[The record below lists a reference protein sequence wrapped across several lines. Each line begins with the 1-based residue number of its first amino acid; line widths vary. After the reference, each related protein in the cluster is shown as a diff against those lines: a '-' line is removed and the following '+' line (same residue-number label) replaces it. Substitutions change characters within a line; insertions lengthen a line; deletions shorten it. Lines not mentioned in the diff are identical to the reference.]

1 MHEARENQKRV
12 QCISCFFQSSTN
24 SNHAIGIAIHKV
36 VRRFMR
42 IPTENYLENSNI
54 RAIEIMCYIILT
66 TCKCSLCLNVHHFPF
81 VRRVIFS
88 YIFLISNLYLYIY
101 EYTQAKHHICLYV
114 RGVFQFDSLRYSNV
128 ELSNVIESK
137 YTYLYIHIMIY
148 FWHSQ
153 MLVRKKTLS
162 GIILKISAKWIQGMT
177 IVEANQQRTN
187 LLMII
192 II

>member
-81 VRRVIFS
+81 VRRVIYS
-88 YIFLISNLYLYIY
+88 YIFLIFNLYLYIY
-101 EYTQAKHHICLYV
+101 M
-114 RGVFQFDSLRYSNV
+114 N
-128 ELSNVIESK
+128 
-137 YTYLYIHIMIY
+137 
-148 FWHSQ
+148 
-153 MLVRKKTLS
+153 
-162 GIILKISAKWIQGMT
+162 ILKQST
-177 IVEANQQRTN
+177 IYAYMLEVSFSSIHCDT
-187 LLMII
+187 LMWNCRM
-192 II
+192 